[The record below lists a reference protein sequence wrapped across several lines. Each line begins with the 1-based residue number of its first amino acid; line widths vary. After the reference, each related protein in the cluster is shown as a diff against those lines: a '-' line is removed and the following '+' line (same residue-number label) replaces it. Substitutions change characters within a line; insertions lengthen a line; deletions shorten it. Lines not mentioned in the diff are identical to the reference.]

1 VLSLIIN
8 NKKNKVM
15 EKINRREFIRKSVV
29 GVSAMSLAGM
39 SYAETNAFAVGTTID
54 TVKLGNTGLTVP
66 RLALGTG
73 TVGYNKMSNQTRLGM
88 SRFVKLAHHAY
99 EKGVRFYDMADMYGS
114 HPYVGEA
121 LKTLPREKVILQ
133 TKMWTQPDGS
143 NNLESVKDILDRF
156 RKEIGTDYIDIV
168 LMHCINEGS
177 WMENRKHYME
187 GLQKAKQD
195 GIVKAV
201 GLSCHSW
208 DAMATAINSPWAD
221 VLLARINPFQ
231 SHMDGKPDD
240 VNELL
245 GKVKAN
251 GKGIIGMK
259 IFGEGKNVTET
270 ERKKSLRF
278 AIKEAN
284 IHCMTIGLESEAQ
297 LDDAVEKIMGNVK
310 GEV

>member
-1 VLSLIIN
+1 MQN
-8 NKKNKVM
+8 
-15 EKINRREFIRKSVV
+15 INRREFIRKSVV
-29 GVSAMSLAGM
+29 GVSALSLVGM
-39 SYAETNAFAVGTTID
+39 SYAETDFLSAETTID
-54 TVKLGNTGLTVP
+54 MVKLGNTGLMVP

-73 TVGYNKMSNQTRLGM
+73 TVGYNKSSNQTRLGM

-114 HPYVGEA
+114 HPFVGEA
-121 LKTLPREKVILQ
+121 LKSLPREKVILQ
-133 TKMWTQPDGS
+133 TKMWTQADGS
-143 NNLESVKDILDRF
+143 NNLEPVRDTLDRF

-168 LMHCINEGS
+168 LMHCIAEGN
-177 WMENRKHYME
+177 WTENRKHFME
-187 GLQKAKQD
+187 GLQKAKQE

-208 DAMATAINSPWAD
+208 DAMAAAINSPWVD
-221 VLLARINPFQ
+221 VLLARINPFT
-231 SHMDGKPDD
+231 SNMDGKPDD

-251 GKGIIGMK
+251 GKGVIGMK

-270 ERKKSLRF
+270 ERKKSLHF

-297 LDDAVEKIMGNVK
+297 LDDAVEKIMKNVS
-310 GEV
+310 V